1 MRVLL
6 LLAVSAFVPV
16 PAAAADFPT
25 RQSPEP
31 AAKDCPRT
39 ASYLADKT
47 GVYSN
52 RPLAPRKL
60 TELPPATAYMA
71 VYRHIG
77 QCEAPLT
84 MSAYRNPR
92 QRARLRTRG

>member
-6 LLAVSAFVPV
+6 LLAVTAFVPV
-16 PAAAADFPT
+16 AAAAADFQT
-25 RQSPEP
+25 RQST
-31 AAKDCPRT
+31 ATKDCPRT
-39 ASYLADKT
+39 SSYLADT
-47 GVYSN
+47 TSVYSN

-60 TELPPATAYMA
+60 TELPPATTYMA

-77 QCEAPLT
+77 RCEAPLT

-92 QRARLRTRG
+92 QR